1 MRLLVI
7 SMLVAGCASPIA
19 THSTFPSNWRMVDL
33 THVLAPDVPTYT
45 GAPGMESKTLA
56 TVEKQG
62 VYINEVTLLE
72 HVGTHVDAPAHF
84 AKDGIPIDRL
94 PVEKLVL
101 LAAVI
106 DVSAAAAKNPDY
118 AVTADDLQRWEQHHG
133 PLSARHIVVVHTGW
147 GARWPDPARYRNADE
162 QGVMHFPGVSV
173 EATRMLR
180 TRGVPAIG
188 IDTLSADPGAAKAF
202 DAHKD
207 FLGGGYHVENLA
219 NTDKLPEA
227 GAVIAVAPLPLRG
240 GSGSPARVIAF
251 VPER

>member
-7 SMLVAGCASPIA
+7 SMLVAGCAG
-19 THSTFPSNWRMVDL
+19 THSTFPSNWRIVDL
-33 THVLAPDVPTYT
+33 THVLAPDVPTYM

-84 AKDGIPIDRL
+84 VKDGVAIDRV

-101 LAAVI
+101 EAAVI

-118 AVTADDLQRWEQHHG
+118 ALTVDDLQRWEQRHG
-133 PLSARHIVVVHTGW
+133 SLSAKHIVVVHTGW
-147 GARWPDPARYRNADE
+147 GARWPDPARYRNPDD

-173 EATRMLR
+173 EASRMLR
-180 TRGVPAIG
+180 ARGVAAIG
-188 IDTLSADPGAAKAF
+188 IDTLSADPGAVKAF

-207 FLGGGYHVENLA
+207 FLGGGGYHVENLA